1 MPRAS
6 LREAVL
12 SNTIHAL
19 RDMRIRNSL
28 SMNKLAERSGIHVST
43 ISLMERGLRSPTLDV
58 LLRISEALKT
68 DLWAVLKEA
77 TESAKSGKR

>member
-1 MPRAS
+1 
-6 LREAVL
+6 
-12 SNTIHAL
+12 
-19 RDMRIRNSL
+19 MRIRNSL